1 MGSKVPPTT
10 PSRRPATNRAYPGPG
25 VPAREDHPLM
35 AEPRLPGRS
44 TGEPWAT
51 ATGSPVQP
59 VALPTGG
66 VAPRRT
72 GALASIGTALSN
84 ARSRLGLRP
93 GTETEVSRDAARHT
107 PRAARGSTDRRI
119 DKSSG
124 LHAVPSTTGMA
135 PGRCLQRPGEVRGS

>member
-25 VPAREDHPLM
+25 GPAREDRPGS

-84 ARSRLGLRP
+84 ARSRLGIRP
-93 GTETEVSRDAARHT
+93 GTETEVSRDAALHT
-107 PRAARGSTDRRI
+107 SRAATGRQIAASTSRAAYTQSRRR
-119 DKSSG
+119 
-124 LHAVPSTTGMA
+124 
-135 PGRCLQRPGEVRGS
+135 PGWRRVAACSDLGEVRGS